1 MVDLYHET
9 LKTLGASR
17 LQGFSL
23 NDKRF
28 DQAAIVVLFILLRL
42 LFRSLNEVSIQHVEQ
57 PR

>member
-1 MVDLYHET
+1 MVDLYYET
-9 LKTLGASR
+9 LRTLGASR

-42 LFRSLNEVSIQHVEQ
+42 LFRKLDEFSIQQVEQ
-57 PR
+57 PI

>member
-9 LKTLGASR
+9 LKTLGASQ

-23 NDKRF
+23 SDKRF
-28 DQAAIVVLFILLRL
+28 GHAAIVVLFILLRL
-42 LFRSLNEVSIQHVEQ
+42 LFRSLNEVSIQLVEQ